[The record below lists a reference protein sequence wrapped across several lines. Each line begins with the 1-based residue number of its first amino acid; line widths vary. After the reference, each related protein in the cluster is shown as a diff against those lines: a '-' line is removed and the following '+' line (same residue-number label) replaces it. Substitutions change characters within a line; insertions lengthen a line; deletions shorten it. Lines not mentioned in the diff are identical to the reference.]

1 MNIPMERPSSQQV
14 QGPLVDGG
22 KNQALIRL
30 FGAELLVQIITQLH
44 HSIARVGLP
53 SLEERDVG
61 KNGDQDGQ
69 RHGKNYGDERIGNRF
84 HSTPVFRDG
93 CKPVAVWQGLEV
105 ATEKSRGDSVI
116 IQLRK
121 SGQSRTLGLVVF
133 NFILATVKKKT
144 SVPHVTVGQL
154 YTNHASQL
162 QLKLLAGAGGL
173 QRRIVEGAVNRPGL
187 ALSGFYRSFAFQR
200 IQIIGS
206 GETQYLKSLPDGVSR
221 QRLREL
227 FKHRIPCLIFA
238 RNINPPNIIL
248 EVAEEQDIAVFKSPL
263 TTMRLMNMA
272 TICLELD
279 FAPTASEHGSMIDIL
294 GIGVLVRGASG
305 IGKSECVLS
314 LVERG
319 HSLVSDDVTRIRSL
333 EGRELIGTSSDLSRF
348 HMEVRGLGIIN
359 IASIYGVRSIRFE
372 KRLDMVVTL
381 QDWHEVPEIDRIGLE
396 QDYYE
401 ILQIKIPHV
410 TIPVRQ
416 GRNLANLVEV
426 AALDQKLKGMG
437 QNSAVEFNERLLKA
451 IASRDK

>member
-1 MNIPMERPSSQQV
+1 MAAHP
-14 QGPLVDGG
+14 
-22 KNQALIRL
+22 A
-30 FGAELLVQIITQLH
+30 
-44 HSIARVGLP
+44 
-53 SLEERDVG
+53 
-61 KNGDQDGQ
+61 
-69 RHGKNYGDERIGNRF
+69 
-84 HSTPVFRDG
+84 
-93 CKPVAVWQGLEV
+93 
-105 ATEKSRGDSVI
+105 
-116 IQLRK
+116 
-121 SGQSRTLGLVVF
+121 
-133 NFILATVKKKT
+133 VKKKSIT
-144 SVPHVTVGQL
+144 HLTVGHL
-154 YTNHASQL
+154 YTNHADQL
-162 QLKLLAGAGGL
+162 HLKLLAGAGGL
-173 QRRIVEGAVNRPGL
+173 QRRIIEGAVNRPGL
-187 ALSGFYRSFAFQR
+187 ALAGFHKSFAFHRVQV
-200 IQIIGS
+200 IGS
-206 GETQYLKSLPDGVSR
+206 GETQYLKSLSDAESR
-221 QRLREL
+221 KRLRDL
-227 FKHRIPCLIFA
+227 FRRHIPCLIFG
-238 RNINPPNIIL
+238 RNINPPPVVL
-248 EVAEEQDIAVFKSPL
+248 ELAEEENIAVFKSPL
-263 TTMRLMNMA
+263 TTMRLINTT

-279 FAPTASEHGSMIDIL
+279 FAPTTTEHGSMVDIL
-294 GIGVLVRGASG
+294 GIGVMVRGASG

-319 HSLVSDDVTRIRSL
+319 HSLVADDITRIRSL

-451 IASRDK
+451 IGNRGN